1 MSGFVYPNEASI
13 EWDLLIVLYPYIT
26 GLVAGAFIVSSLYH
40 VFGLNSLKP
49 VARLSLITALAFL
62 LVCPLPLII
71 HLARPERALEM
82 FLRPNLISAMA
93 GFGYI
98 WFIYLTLLLVET
110 WLVFR
115 PDIVR
120 YAKSNEGV
128 KQKIYSLLSLG
139 ILDISEESQ
148 SIDNKVIK
156 VLAMIGIPAACLLH
170 GYVGF
175 IFGAVKSNAWWS
187 TSLMP
192 IIFLTSAIVSGIALL
207 IVLYVVSTKIRK
219 ATLDHGCVHSL
230 ALWLGGF
237 ITLALALEGLE
248 VLTMLYESE
257 ESWGLIQQLITKEIG
272 LSYFGI
278 QFILGTILPILVMGT
293 AEIVNLNERTKTIMR
308 FTSAVFILVGV
319 FAMRWNVVIGGQLLS
334 KSLRGFT
341 SYFPPLTGE
350 TGILVA
356 GAIFLLPFVII
367 FLISYLFQPWQA
379 EVQPSGV
386 NKIGLQTRFFR
397 ETQ

>member
-1 MSGFVYPNEASI
+1 
-13 EWDLLIVLYPYIT
+13 LIVIYPYIT

-40 VFGLNSLKP
+40 VFGINSLKP

-71 HLARPERALEM
+71 HLGRPERALEM
-82 FLRPNLISAMA
+82 FLRPNLLSAMA

-98 WFIYLTLLLVET
+98 WFMYLILLLVET

-115 PDIVR
+115 PDIVA
-120 YAKSNEGV
+120 YANSSEGI

-139 ILDISEESQ
+139 IQEISEKSR
-148 SIDNKVIK
+148 SIDNKVIR
-156 VLAMIGIPAACLLH
+156 VLAIIGIPAACLLH

-192 IIFLTSAIVSGIALL
+192 IIFLVSAIVSGIALL
-207 IVLYVVSTKIRK
+207 LVIYVVATKIRK

-248 VLTMLYESE
+248 VLTMAYESE

-278 QFILGTILPILVMGT
+278 QFALGTILPILVMGT
-293 AEIVNLNERTKTIMR
+293 AEIVSLNERTKTLLR
-308 FTSAVFILVGV
+308 FASAAFILLGV

-341 SYFPPLTGE
+341 SYVPPLWGE
-350 TGILVA
+350 AGILVA
-356 GAIFLLPFVII
+356 VVIFLLPFLII
-367 FLISYLFQPWQA
+367 FLISNLLQPWQA
-379 EVQPSGV
+379 EAQPSGV
-386 NKIGLQTRFFR
+386 NRMGLRARF
-397 ETQ
+397 

>member
-1 MSGFVYPNEASI
+1 MPGFVYPNEAGI
-13 EWDLLIVLYPYIT
+13 EWDLLIVVYPYIT

-71 HLARPERALEM
+71 HLGRPERALEM

-98 WFIYLTLLLVET
+98 WFLYLILVLLEV

-115 PDIVR
+115 PAIVEN
-120 YAKSNEGV
+120 AKSLTGV
-128 KQKIYSLLSLG
+128 KQKIYSILSLG
-139 ILDISEESQ
+139 ILDISDKSLA
-148 SIDNKVIK
+148 IDNKVIR
-156 VLAMIGIPAACLLH
+156 VLAFIGIPAACLLH

-175 IFGAVKSNAWWS
+175 IFGAIKSNAWWS

-192 IIFLTSAIVSGIALL
+192 IIFLVSARVSGIALL
-207 IVLYVVSTKIRK
+207 IVIYVIGTKIRK
-219 ATLDHGCVHSL
+219 AALDYRCVHSL
-230 ALWLGGF
+230 TLWLGGF

-278 QFILGTILPILVMGT
+278 QFALGTILPILVMGM
-293 AEIVNLNERTKTIMR
+293 AEIVNLNERIKLIMR
-308 FTSAVFILVGV
+308 FTSAFFILIGV

-341 SYFPPLTGE
+341 GYIPSLTGE
-350 TGILVA
+350 AGILVA
-356 GAIFLLPFVII
+356 GAIMLLPIAV
-367 FLISYLFQPWQA
+367 FLILSYLLRPWPA
-379 EVQPSGV
+379 EPQPSAAREI
-386 NKIGLQTRFFR
+386 NLWTRF
-397 ETQ
+397 